1 MLQFDISGEQI
12 MQGFAAK
19 SPSGDKGQQPLVM
32 IVDDDVEQAGQ
43 IAAFL
48 SRFGIAVAMEDN
60 GFAAV
65 NTMRRDKPAVVIMDV
80 RMPGL
85 DGIKAAQLAANLD
98 YKPKI
103 ILMSGYAD
111 QVKRASEE
119 GLDVF
124 AVVDKPLPL
133 RVLVRFVQN
142 ALNGPA

>member
-1 MLQFDISGEQI
+1 MP
-12 MQGFAAK
+12 GFAAK
-19 SPSGDKGQQPLVM
+19 SPSNVTGQQPLVM
-32 IVDDDVEQAGQ
+32 IVDDDLEQADQ
-43 IAAFL
+43 IATFL
-48 SRFGIAVAMEDN
+48 SRFGIAVVKEDN

-65 NTMRRDKPAVVIMDV
+65 NTMRRDKPSVVIMDV

-111 QVKRASEE
+111 QVKRATEE

-142 ALNGPA
+142 ALNDLG

>member
-1 MLQFDISGEQI
+1 MAGI
-12 MQGFAAK
+12 AATT
-19 SPSGDKGQQPLVM
+19 PSNDARQPPLVM
-32 IVDDDVEQAGQ
+32 IVDDDREQAEQ
-43 IAAFL
+43 IASFL
-48 SRFGIAVAMEDN
+48 SRFGISVVQEDN

-65 NTMRRDKPAVVIMDV
+65 NTMRREKPAVVIMDV

-85 DGIKAAQLAANLD
+85 DGIKAANLD

-111 QVKRASEE
+111 QVKRATEE

-142 ALNGPA
+142 ALNDQEAT

>member
-1 MLQFDISGEQI
+1 

-19 SPSGDKGQQPLVM
+19 PPSGDNGQQPLVM

-111 QVKRASEE
+111 QVKRATEE

>member
-1 MLQFDISGEQI
+1 
-12 MQGFAAK
+12 MQGFAAN
-19 SPSGDKGQQPLVM
+19 SPSNSTGQQPLVM
-32 IVDDDVEQAGQ
+32 IVDDDREQANQ
-43 IAAFL
+43 IATFL
-48 SRFGIAVAMEDN
+48 SRFGISVALEDN

-65 NTMRRDKPAVVIMDV
+65 NTIRRDKPAVVIMDV

-111 QVKRASEE
+111 QVKRATEE

-142 ALNGPA
+142 ALNGQS

>member
-1 MLQFDISGEQI
+1 MASI
-12 MQGFAAK
+12 AATT
-19 SPSGDKGQQPLVM
+19 PSGDSRQRPLVL
-32 IVDDDVEQAGQ
+32 IVDDDREQAEQ
-43 IAAFL
+43 IATFL
-48 SRFGIAVAMEDN
+48 SRFGISVTQEDN

-111 QVKRASEE
+111 QVKRATEE

-142 ALNGPA
+142 ALNDQE

>member
-1 MLQFDISGEQI
+1 MAGI
-12 MQGFAAK
+12 AATT
-19 SPSGDKGQQPLVM
+19 PSDDARQPPLVM
-32 IVDDDVEQAGQ
+32 IVDDDREQAEQ
-43 IAAFL
+43 IASFL
-48 SRFGIAVAMEDN
+48 SRFGISVAQEDN

-65 NTMRRDKPAVVIMDV
+65 NTMRREKPAVVIMDV

-111 QVKRASEE
+111 QVKRATEE

-142 ALNGPA
+142 ALNDQDAS

>member
-1 MLQFDISGEQI
+1 MAGI
-12 MQGFAAK
+12 AATT
-19 SPSGDKGQQPLVM
+19 PSDDSRQPPLVM
-32 IVDDDVEQAGQ
+32 IVDDDREQAEQ
-43 IAAFL
+43 IASFL
-48 SRFGIAVAMEDN
+48 SRFGISVAQEEN

-65 NTMRRDKPAVVIMDV
+65 NTMRREKPAVVIMDV

-85 DGIKAAQLAANLD
+85 DGIKAAQLASNLD
-98 YKPKI
+98 YDPKI

-111 QVKRASEE
+111 QVKRATEE

-142 ALNGPA
+142 ALNDQEKS

>member
-1 MLQFDISGEQI
+1 MAGN
-12 MQGFAAK
+12 AATT
-19 SPSGDKGQQPLVM
+19 PSDDARRPPLVM
-32 IVDDDVEQAGQ
+32 IVDDDREQAEQ
-43 IAAFL
+43 IASFL
-48 SRFGIAVAMEDN
+48 SRFGISVTQEDN

-65 NTMRRDKPAVVIMDV
+65 NTMRREKPAVVVMDV

-111 QVKRASEE
+111 QVKRATEE

-142 ALNGPA
+142 ALNDQDAT

>member
-1 MLQFDISGEQI
+1 MS
-12 MQGFAAK
+12 GFAAK
-19 SPSGDKGQQPLVM
+19 SPSNVTGQQPLVM
-32 IVDDDVEQAGQ
+32 IVDDDVEQADQ
-43 IAAFL
+43 IATFL
-48 SRFGIAVAMEDN
+48 SRFGISVVQEDN

-65 NTMRRDKPAVVIMDV
+65 NTMRRDKPSVVIMDV

-111 QVKRASEE
+111 QVKRATEE

-142 ALNGPA
+142 ALNDLS

>member
-1 MLQFDISGEQI
+1 
-12 MQGFAAK
+12 MQGFTAK
-19 SPSGDKGQQPLVM
+19 SPSGDDGQQPLVM

-43 IAAFL
+43 IATFL

-111 QVKRASEE
+111 QVKRATEE

-142 ALNGPA
+142 ALNAPA

>member
-1 MLQFDISGEQI
+1 MAGIAATTPSGESRQR
-12 MQGFAAK
+12 
-19 SPSGDKGQQPLVM
+19 PLVM
-32 IVDDDVEQAGQ
+32 IVDDDREQAEQ
-43 IAAFL
+43 IATFL
-48 SRFGIAVAMEDN
+48 SRFGISVVQEDN

-65 NTMRRDKPAVVIMDV
+65 NTMRRDKPAAVVMDV

-111 QVKRASEE
+111 QMKRATEE

-142 ALNGPA
+142 ALNDQE

>member
-1 MLQFDISGEQI
+1 MAGI
-12 MQGFAAK
+12 AATT
-19 SPSGDKGQQPLVM
+19 PSNDARQPPLVM
-32 IVDDDVEQAGQ
+32 IVDDDREQAEQ
-43 IAAFL
+43 IASFL
-48 SRFGIAVAMEDN
+48 SRFGISVTQEDN

-65 NTMRRDKPAVVIMDV
+65 NTMRREKPAVVIMDV

-98 YKPKI
+98 YNPKI

-111 QVKRASEE
+111 QVKWATEE

-142 ALNGPA
+142 ALNDQETT

>member
-1 MLQFDISGEQI
+1 MS
-12 MQGFAAK
+12 GFAAR
-19 SPSGDKGQQPLVM
+19 SPSNSSGQQPLVM
-32 IVDDDVEQAGQ
+32 IVDDDREQADQ
-43 IAAFL
+43 IGSFL
-48 SRFGIAVAMEDN
+48 SRFGISVKQEDN

-65 NTMRRDKPAVVIMDV
+65 NMMRREKPAVVIMDV

-111 QVKRASEE
+111 QVKRATEE

-142 ALNGPA
+142 ALNSAG

>member
-1 MLQFDISGEQI
+1 

-111 QVKRASEE
+111 QVKRATEE

>member
-1 MLQFDISGEQI
+1 

-19 SPSGDKGQQPLVM
+19 SPSNVTGQQPLVM
-32 IVDDDVEQAGQ
+32 IVDDDLEQADQ
-43 IAAFL
+43 IATFL
-48 SRFGIAVAMEDN
+48 SRFGIAVVKEDN

-65 NTMRRDKPAVVIMDV
+65 NTMRRDKPSVVIMDV

-111 QVKRASEE
+111 QVKRATEE

-142 ALNGPA
+142 ALNDLG

>member
-1 MLQFDISGEQI
+1 MS
-12 MQGFAAK
+12 GFAAR
-19 SPSGDKGQQPLVM
+19 SPSKSSGQQPLVM
-32 IVDDDVEQAGQ
+32 IVDDDREQADQ
-43 IAAFL
+43 IGSFL
-48 SRFGIAVAMEDN
+48 SRFGISVKQEDN

-111 QVKRASEE
+111 QVKRATEE

-142 ALNGPA
+142 ALNSVS

>member
-1 MLQFDISGEQI
+1 MAGI
-12 MQGFAAK
+12 AATT
-19 SPSGDKGQQPLVM
+19 PSGDNRQRPLVM
-32 IVDDDVEQAGQ
+32 IVDDDREQAEQ
-43 IAAFL
+43 IATFL
-48 SRFGIAVAMEDN
+48 SRFGISVAQEDN

-85 DGIKAAQLAANLD
+85 GGIKAAQLAANLD

-111 QVKRASEE
+111 QVKRATEE

-142 ALNGPA
+142 ALNDQE

>member
-1 MLQFDISGEQI
+1 MS
-12 MQGFAAK
+12 GFAAR
-19 SPSGDKGQQPLVM
+19 SPSKSSGQQPLVM
-32 IVDDDVEQAGQ
+32 IVDDDREQADQ
-43 IAAFL
+43 IGSFL
-48 SRFGIAVAMEDN
+48 SRFGISVKQEDN

-111 QVKRASEE
+111 QVKRATEE

-142 ALNGPA
+142 ALNSIS

>member
-1 MLQFDISGEQI
+1 
-12 MQGFAAK
+12 MQGFAAN

-111 QVKRASEE
+111 QVKRATEE

>member
-1 MLQFDISGEQI
+1 

-111 QVKRASEE
+111 QVKRATEE

-142 ALNGPA
+142 ALNCPA

>member
-1 MLQFDISGEQI
+1 MP
-12 MQGFAAK
+12 GFAAK
-19 SPSGDKGQQPLVM
+19 SPSNVTGQQPLVM
-32 IVDDDVEQAGQ
+32 IVDDDVEQADQ
-43 IAAFL
+43 IATFL
-48 SRFGIAVAMEDN
+48 SRFGIAVVKEDN

-65 NTMRRDKPAVVIMDV
+65 NTMRRDKPSVVIMDV

-111 QVKRASEE
+111 QVKRATEE

-142 ALNGPA
+142 ALNDLG

>member
-1 MLQFDISGEQI
+1 MP
-12 MQGFAAK
+12 GFAAK
-19 SPSGDKGQQPLVM
+19 SPSGSTGQQPLVM
-32 IVDDDVEQAGQ
+32 IVDDDREQADQ
-43 IAAFL
+43 IGSFL
-48 SRFGIAVAMEDN
+48 SRFGISVAQEDN

-65 NTMRRDKPAVVIMDV
+65 NTMRREKPAVVIMDV

-111 QVKRASEE
+111 QVKRATEE

-142 ALNGPA
+142 ALNADG

>member
-1 MLQFDISGEQI
+1 

-60 GFAAV
+60 GFAAI

>member
-1 MLQFDISGEQI
+1 MADT
-12 MQGFAAK
+12 AATT
-19 SPSGDKGQQPLVM
+19 PSNDVRQPPLVM
-32 IVDDDVEQAGQ
+32 IVDDDREQAEQ
-43 IAAFL
+43 IGSFL
-48 SRFGIAVAMEDN
+48 SRFGISVVQEDN

-65 NTMRRDKPAVVIMDV
+65 NTMRREKPAVVIMDV
-80 RMPGL
+80 WMPGL

-111 QVKRASEE
+111 QVKRATEE

-142 ALNGPA
+142 ALNDPETT

>member
-1 MLQFDISGEQI
+1 
-12 MQGFAAK
+12 MQRFAAK
-19 SPSGDKGQQPLVM
+19 SPSNVTGQQPLVM
-32 IVDDDVEQAGQ
+32 IVDDDLEQADQ
-43 IAAFL
+43 IATFL
-48 SRFGIAVAMEDN
+48 SRFGIAVVKEDN

-65 NTMRRDKPAVVIMDV
+65 NTMRRDKPSVVIMDV

-111 QVKRASEE
+111 QVKRATEE

-142 ALNGPA
+142 ALNDLG

>member
-1 MLQFDISGEQI
+1 MAGIS
-12 MQGFAAK
+12 ATT
-19 SPSGDKGQQPLVM
+19 PSNDARQPPLVM
-32 IVDDDVEQAGQ
+32 IVDDDREQAEQ
-43 IAAFL
+43 IASFL
-48 SRFGIAVAMEDN
+48 SRFGISVVQEDN

-65 NTMRRDKPAVVIMDV
+65 NTMRREKPTVVIMDV

-111 QVKRASEE
+111 QVKRATEE

-142 ALNGPA
+142 ALNDQDAT

>member
-1 MLQFDISGEQI
+1 

-111 QVKRASEE
+111 QVKRATEE

-124 AVVDKPLPL
+124 AVVDKPLRL